1 MGKGKDKDKGSKKS
15 KESKKNKSS
24 SSGWYS
30 DKNVKDLLDTANLT
44 NSISNF

>member
-30 DKNVKDLLDTANLT
+30 DKNVKDLLDIANLT
-44 NSISNF
+44 NSIVNF